1 MFANAKKILAT
12 TLALAASIYASERL
26 YLAPFNMVG
35 LNEDFGT
42 AAERIMNAYIEDD
55 GRFVLVNYTEED
67 SVKVGD
73 RESANQKAI
82 AHNCSKYLMAEFTRL
97 GENVITSFKLYDVNK
112 DAVIWSDRLKA
123 KNPDDF
129 DPIIQR
135 VARNIG
141 TKRKA
146 TNDNDIYSVTEQ
158 ETKAPRKKG
167 ISSYY
172 GVEILGDVP
181 INAPKT
187 HLSAGIGF
195 FMFYDARDFF
205 FSCDL
210 TMSNMSENRSSE
222 NDKAS
227 LFDLGLS
234 LYYPF
239 GTSNITPFAG
249 GGLAYSWRTTSSSD
263 YDFGTDQ
270 ESDGLSAKI
279 GGGVV
284 FNRASRIMFIAQVD
298 YFFDFFTTPFY
309 KKTDKKT
316 DNGQSVLQKNN
327 YYLNGLKFGLGLA
340 LGF

>member
-1 MFANAKKILAT
+1 MIANFKKILAT
-12 TLALAASIYASERL
+12 TIALASSIYASERL

-55 GRFVLVNYTEED
+55 GRFVIVNHTEDD

-73 RESANQKAI
+73 RESANRSAI
-82 AHNCSKYLMAEFTRL
+82 KHNCSKYVMAEFTRL

-112 DAVIWSDRLKA
+112 ETVVWSDRLKA
-123 KNPDDF
+123 QNPDDF

-141 TKRKA
+141 TRKKA
-146 TNDNDIYSVTEQ
+146 TNDDDIYSVTEQ
-158 ETKAPRKKG
+158 ETKNPKKKG

-172 GVEILGDVP
+172 GIEILGELP

-187 HLSAGIGF
+187 DLSAGFGF

-210 TMSNMSENRSSE
+210 TMSSLGNGNE
-222 NDKAS
+222 DKYGKAS

-234 LYYPF
+234 LFYPF
-239 GTSNITPFAG
+239 GTSNITPYAG
-249 GGLAYSWRTTSSSD
+249 GGLAYSWRSTYSSD
-263 YDFGTDQ
+263 YESDR
-270 ESDGLSAKI
+270 ESDGLSAKLS
-279 GGGVV
+279 GGVV
-284 FNRASRIMFIAQVD
+284 FNRASRVMVIAQVD
-298 YFFDFFTTPFY
+298 YFFDFFTTSYY
-309 KKTDKKT
+309 KKVEK
-316 DNGQSVLQKNN
+316 GPLQKDN